1 MEPRS
6 IFFFNAMLTPKVIT
20 FVYWILLVVVVI
32 SGFAMMVGYGMYGFS
47 FGSFMKGIS
56 MIVIGSALVRIW
68 CELLIVLF
76 KINDNVQRIADSKS
90 S

>member
-6 IFFFNAMLTPKVIT
+6 IFFFETMLTPKVIT
-20 FVYWILLVVVVI
+20 FVYWILLFVVVI
-32 SGFAMMVGYGMYGFS
+32 AGFGTMFGFGMNGFT
-47 FGSFMKGIS
+47 FGSFIKGIF

-76 KINDNVQRIADSKS
+76 KINENVQKIADSK
-90 S
+90 